1 MQNGNLPQTLRR
13 SSRVPAAV
21 PILVTSMEGEHF
33 SEVCETM
40 VVNAHGCAMLSRV
53 KLDSGIPLHFHSK
66 DGREATAQVVSCQP
80 IDHRSWR
87 LGARLDQP
95 ENFWGLREYPKDW
108 AIPAAPTARKLVQVL
123 PTSSTVSSHKVPAPV
138 NQVSQ
143 ATLDRVARQLEAQV
157 TKMIADS
164 VRPLQA
170 EVAALK
176 ELQAK
181 RQANPSRFEVS
192 LSAIPPDLEH
202 QLEARL
208 QKFLGPKVLEDGRQQ
223 CAQLLT
229 AAKTAIDQKTSEG
242 YENFLRR
249 VSQEIQV
256 SEQRARQISK
266 EVSES
271 STAHM
276 QSGLEDFRKKL
287 TEGGNSLK
295 RLSEELL
302 EYLQQNV
309 NQEYTAR
316 RGELEQFRERV
327 TTESARLHEHIE
339 YLDVRIRNLSEST
352 RSLESGLD
360 HRLGQLSSNTVK
372 ETRTQ
377 LESVATEILEE
388 LTARVV
394 KVLGDQLDEAT
405 EKMYVVQ
412 KGVVAS
418 TSESLKQES
427 ASALATF
434 GQSMDKVGQGSV
446 ERWRQKLARGLNAV
460 AKSLGEPFE
469 AGE

>member
-1 MQNGNLPQTLRR
+1 M
-13 SSRVPAAV
+13 
-21 PILVTSMEGEHF
+21 
-33 SEVCETM
+33 
-40 VVNAHGCAMLSRV
+40 
-53 KLDSGIPLHFHSK
+53 
-66 DGREATAQVVSCQP
+66 
-80 IDHRSWR
+80 
-87 LGARLDQP
+87 
-95 ENFWGLREYPKDW
+95 
-108 AIPAAPTARKLVQVL
+108 
-123 PTSSTVSSHKVPAPV
+123 
-138 NQVSQ
+138 
-143 ATLDRVARQLEAQV
+143 
-157 TKMIADS
+157 
-164 VRPLQA
+164 
-170 EVAALK
+170 
-176 ELQAK
+176 
-181 RQANPSRFEVS
+181 S

-266 EVSES
+266 EVSE
-271 STAHM
+271 TATRHL
-276 QSGLEDFRKKL
+276 QGGLEDFRQKL
-287 TEGGNSLK
+287 TDGGNSLK
-295 RLSEELL
+295 RLSDELL

-327 TTESARLHEHIE
+327 TSESARLHEHIE